1 MLAFIASSLTGA
13 FRLARAKP
21 DAFAWFDLSADG
33 FWRSFLAVPVVLPL
47 FLGFV
52 ALQPGAAEADWAGY
66 VFVEVIGYLLA
77 WFAFLG
83 LMVPFARF
91 FGLGQ
96 GYVPFVVAYNW
107 AQVLIL
113 LLLLPPMLLRAA
125 GIMPGLFNIV
135 IVMLLALAIIYIGL
149 IARLA
154 LRSDWPQTV
163 AVVLIE
169 MVTSYTVRALVDF
182 IF

>member
-1 MLAFIASSLTGA
+1 MLRFVAASLTGA
-13 FRLARAKP
+13 WRLARLKP
-21 DAFAWFDLSADG
+21 DGFDWFDLSAEG
-33 FWRSFLAVPVVLPL
+33 FWRSFLAVPVVMPL

-52 ALQPGAAEADWAGY
+52 AVQAGSGPASWTGY
-66 VFVEVIGYLLA
+66 FFVEVVGYILA
-77 WFAFLG
+77 WFTFLG

-91 FGLGQ
+91 FGLGP

-113 LLLLPPMLLRAA
+113 LLLLPPTLLRAI

-135 IVMLLALAIIYIGL
+135 IVVLLALAILYIGL

-154 LRSDWPQTV
+154 LRTDWPQTV

-169 MVTSYTVRALVDF
+169 MVTSYAIRELVDF
-182 IF
+182 VF